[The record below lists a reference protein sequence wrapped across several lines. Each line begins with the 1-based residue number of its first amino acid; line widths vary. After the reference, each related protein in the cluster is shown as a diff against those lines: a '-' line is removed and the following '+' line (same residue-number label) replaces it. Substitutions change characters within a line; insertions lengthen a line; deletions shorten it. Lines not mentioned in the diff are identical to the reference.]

1 MKKFMAEFKEFI
13 SRGNVMDMAV
23 GMVVGSAFTAI
34 VNSLVNDIVMPIIG
48 MLFGKIDFS
57 SLRII
62 LAPATEDTAEAAIR
76 YGAFIQA
83 IVNFLLVAF
92 VIFSVVKAINKMR
105 RQKEEEPAP
114 EPEPEP
120 EPAPSDEV
128 VLLSEIR
135 DLLKKQ

>member
-1 MKKFMAEFKEFI
+1 MLKEFKEFALK
-13 SRGNVMDMAV
+13 GNMVDLAV
-23 GMVVGSAFTAI
+23 GMIIGSAFTSI

-48 MLFGKIDFS
+48 MLFGKIDFT

-62 LAPATEDTAEAAIR
+62 LTPATEDTAEAAIR